1 MVNAPPVPA
10 QVHVVD
16 DDAVVLRSISRVLDA
31 SGFAVVEWGSSLAFL
46 RSARLRAPT
55 CVLLDVRMPDRTGP
69 DVQEELRRRGISVP
83 IIFLTAHA
91 DVPTTV
97 RAMKGGA
104 VDFLLKP
111 VDPATLLDVVRRAV
125 VRSEE
130 AAGVEARSEGLR
142 NRHASLTD
150 RERQVMERIVSGASN
165 REIGAALTIAENTVK
180 VHRVHVMAKMEAGSI
195 ADLVRMS
202 LALGGIP
209 ADAPDQGPAS

>member
-1 MVNAPPVPA
+1 MVSAPPVPG

-16 DDAVVLRSISRVLDA
+16 DDPVVLRSISRVLDA
-31 SGFAVVEWGSSLAFL
+31 GGLATVEWASSLEFL
-46 RSARLRAPT
+46 RSANLVAPT
-55 CVLLDVRMPDRTGP
+55 CVLLDVRMPERAGP
-69 DVQEELRRRGISVP
+69 DVQDELRRRGISVP

-111 VDPATLLDVVRRAV
+111 VDPATLLDVVRRAI

-130 AAGVEARSEGLR
+130 AAGVEARSEALR
-142 NRHASLTD
+142 GRHASLTE
-150 RERQVMERIVSGASN
+150 RERQVMEGIVGGASN
-165 REIGAALTIAENTVK
+165 REIGTALGIAENTVK

-195 ADLVRMS
+195 ADLVRMA
-202 LALGGIP
+202 LALR
-209 ADAPDQGPAS
+209 